1 MLQFSTALWN
11 AMLDAVETAIGAS
24 PTLQLRT
31 GNMPASGDTASSG
44 TVVATMALPSN
55 WMADAAN
62 GSKAKLGTWQD
73 INADASGTIG
83 HFEIRSSGGAT
94 GLRGSVTLT
103 GGGGD
108 IELDQVSL
116 NASQSVTITA
126 FNLTKPA

>member
-11 AMLDAVETAIGAS
+11 AMLDAVETAIGPS

-31 GNMPASGDTASSG
+31 GNMPASGDTASAGS
-44 TVVATMALPSN
+44 VVATMALPSN
-55 WMADAAN
+55 WMADAAS

-73 INADASGTIG
+73 TNADTSGTIG
-83 HFEIRSSGGAT
+83 HFEIRSSGGT
-94 GLRGSVTLT
+94 PGLRGSVTLT

-108 IELDQVSL
+108 IQLDQVNL